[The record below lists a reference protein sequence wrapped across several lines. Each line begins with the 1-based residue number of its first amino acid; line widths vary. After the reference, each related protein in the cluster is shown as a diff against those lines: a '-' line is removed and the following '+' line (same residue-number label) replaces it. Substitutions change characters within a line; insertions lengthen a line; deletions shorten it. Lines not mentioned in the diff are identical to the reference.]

1 MKNCATLTQQFWNNF
16 DAESVQQKLGS
27 LKGEPRVPPFF
38 SFSGRPSWREETKQ
52 TGFSFV
58 NNVYAHQIS
67 THLIKDLESRD
78 DRK

>member
-16 DAESVQQKLGS
+16 DAESVQQNWAHSKVSLGY
-27 LKGEPRVPPFF
+27 PPF
-38 SFSGRPSWREETKQ
+38 SFSRRPSWRKETKQ

-67 THLIKDLESRD
+67 THLINDLKSKN